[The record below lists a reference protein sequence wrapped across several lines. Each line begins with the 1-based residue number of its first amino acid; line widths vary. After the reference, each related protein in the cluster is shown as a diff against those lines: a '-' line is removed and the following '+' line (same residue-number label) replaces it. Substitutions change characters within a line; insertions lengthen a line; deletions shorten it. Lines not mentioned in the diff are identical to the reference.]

1 MKKLKIRIECKF
13 VENLIKEGFTPI
25 TEITE
30 NGSLIKKLFKD
41 NKIYKPK
48 YNLYVSFN

>member
-13 VENLIKEGFTPI
+13 VENLTKEGFTPI

>member
-13 VENLIKEGFTPI
+13 IESLIKEGYTPV
-25 TEITE
+25 TEVTE

-41 NKIYKPK
+41 NKIYEPK
-48 YNLYVSFN
+48 NNLYVSFN